1 MCYNNFMNRTI
12 NTIIIGAGASGLFLA
27 TLLNKNTNKEEI
39 LILEHNEKVGSKVLI
54 SGGGKCNITNK
65 NIKPNNYLGEQKFI
79 SNILKF
85 FKSKELLFWLKE
97 QGLVPQ
103 LRQKGQYF
111 CRTSASEIVELFKK
125 SIPKSQ
131 FRFNVEVDR
140 VEKRGNLFEIFTSQ
154 GIFKSKNLIVA
165 SGGLSFPKIGASSIG
180 YDIAKSFGHQVEK
193 LSAGLVGLTLQPEQ
207 FFFKSLSGIS
217 TNVEIKV
224 GDKIAKGALLF
235 AHKGI
240 SGPAVLDA
248 SLYWDKGQISINFL
262 PHMGVDS
269 LKSDSL
275 KSSKKKISNLLGL
288 SSRLAKALLDELSL
302 EDKSAIK
309 MSAKEW
315 EVLKILQNYTF
326 APAGTF
332 GYGKAEVTKGGVA
345 TEEIDSATMMS
356 KKVENLYFLGE
367 VLDVTGELGGYN
379 FQWAFSTAFVCAKAI
394 R

>member
-1 MCYNNFMNRTI
+1 MCYNKFMNRTI

-27 TLLNKNTNKEEI
+27 TLLNKNRNIEKI
-39 LILEHNEKVGSKVLI
+39 LILEHNKKMGSKVLI

-65 NIKPNNYLGEQKFI
+65 NINSNNYLGEQKFI
-79 SNILKF
+79 SHILKK
-85 FKSKELLFWLKE
+85 FKSEELLFWLKE
-97 QGLVPQ
+97 RGLVPE

-111 CRTSASEIVELFKK
+111 CRTSASEVVELFKK
-125 SIPKSQ
+125 NIPKSQ
-131 FRFNVEVDR
+131 FRFSVEVER
-140 VEKRGNLFEIFTSQ
+140 VEKRGNLFEVFTSQ
-154 GIFKSKNLIVA
+154 GVFQSKNLVVA
-165 SGGLSFPKIGASSIG
+165 SGGLSFPKIGASAIG
-180 YDIAKSFGHQVEK
+180 YDIAKSFGHRVEK

-217 TNVEIKV
+217 TDVEIKV
-224 GDKIAKGALLF
+224 GNKIAKGALLF

-262 PHMGVDS
+262 PHIDV
-269 LKSDSL
+269 KSL

-302 EDKSAIK
+302 EDKSAVR
-309 MSAKEW
+309 MSSKEW

-345 TEEIDSATMMS
+345 TKEIDSATMMS

-379 FQWAFSTAFVCAKAI
+379 FQWAFSTAFVCSKAI
-394 R
+394 K

>member
-1 MCYNNFMNRTI
+1 MCYNKCMNRTT

-27 TLLNKNTNKEEI
+27 TLLNENINRDKI
-39 LILEHNEKVGSKVLI
+39 LILEHNKKVGSKVLI

-65 NIKPNNYLGEQKFI
+65 NINSNNYLGEQKFI
-79 SNILKF
+79 KNILKK
-85 FKSKELLFWLKE
+85 FKSEELLFWLE
-97 QGLVPQ
+97 ERGLAPQ

-111 CRTSASEIVELFKK
+111 CKTSASEIVELFKK
-125 SIPKSQ
+125 NIPKSQ
-131 FRFNVEVDR
+131 FCFSVEVER
-140 VEKRGNLFEIFTSQ
+140 VEKRGNLFEVFTSQ
-154 GIFKSKNLIVA
+154 GTFQSKNLVVA
-165 SGGLSFPKIGASSIG
+165 SGGLSFPKIGASAIG
-180 YDIAKSFGHQVEK
+180 FDIAKSFGHKVEK

-217 TNVEIKV
+217 TNVEITV

-262 PHMGVDS
+262 PHIDVR
-269 LKSDSL
+269 SL

-309 MSAKEW
+309 MSVKEW

-345 TEEIDSATMMS
+345 TEEIESATMMS

-394 R
+394 K

>member
-1 MCYNNFMNRTI
+1 MCYNKFMNRTI

-27 TLLNKNTNKEEI
+27 TLLNKNRNIEKI
-39 LILEHNEKVGSKVLI
+39 LILEHNKKMGSKVLI

-65 NIKPNNYLGEQKFI
+65 NINSNNYLGEQKFI
-79 SNILKF
+79 SHILKK
-85 FKSKELLFWLKE
+85 FKSEELLFWLKE
-97 QGLVPQ
+97 RGLVPE

-111 CRTSASEIVELFKK
+111 CRTSASEVVELFKK
-125 SIPKSQ
+125 NIPKSQ
-131 FRFNVEVDR
+131 FRFSVEVER
-140 VEKRGNLFEIFTSQ
+140 VEKRGNLFEVFTSQ
-154 GIFKSKNLIVA
+154 GVFQSKNLVVA
-165 SGGLSFPKIGASSIG
+165 SGGLSFPKIGASAIG
-180 YDIAKSFGHQVEK
+180 YDIAKSFGHRVEK

-207 FFFKSLSGIS
+207 FFLKSLSGIS
-217 TNVEIKV
+217 TDVEIKV
-224 GDKIAKGALLF
+224 GNKIAKGALLF

-262 PHMGVDS
+262 PHIDV
-269 LKSDSL
+269 KSL

-309 MSAKEW
+309 MRDKEW

-345 TEEIDSATMMS
+345 TKEIDSATMMS

-379 FQWAFSTAFVCAKAI
+379 FQWAFSTAFVCSKAI
-394 R
+394 K

>member
-1 MCYNNFMNRTI
+1 MCYNIFMNRTT

-27 TLLNKNTNKEEI
+27 TLLNKNVNQEKT
-39 LILEHNEKVGSKVLI
+39 LILEHNKKVGLKILI

-65 NIKPNNYLGEQKFI
+65 NIKSNNYLGEQRFI
-79 SNILKF
+79 ANILKA
-85 FKSKELLFWLKE
+85 FKSKELLFWLE
-97 QGLVPQ
+97 ERGLLPE
-103 LRQKGQYF
+103 LRQRGQYF
-111 CRTSASEIVELFKK
+111 CRTSATEIVELFKK

-131 FRFNVEVDR
+131 FCLNTVVER
-140 VEKRGNLFEIFTSQ
+140 VEKRGSLFEVFTSQ
-154 GIFKSKNLIVA
+154 GTFQAKNIVVA
-165 SGGLSFPKIGASSIG
+165 SGGLSFPKIGAGAIG
-180 YDIAKSFGHQVEK
+180 YEIAKSFGHKVEK

-217 TNVEIKV
+217 TDVEIKV
-224 GDKIAKGALLF
+224 GDKVAKGALLF

-262 PHMGVDS
+262 PNIRVEI
-269 LKSDSL
+269 L

-309 MSAKEW
+309 MSAREW
-315 EVLKILQNYTF
+315 KILKTLQNYTF

-332 GYGKAEVTKGGVA
+332 GYAKAEVTKGGVA
-345 TEEIDSATMMS
+345 TDEIDSTTMMS

-367 VLDVTGELGGYN
+367 VLDEPGELGGYN
-379 FQWAFSTAFVCAKAI
+379 FQWAFSSAFVCAKAI
-394 R
+394 K